1 MLTAGVKAALNTDK
15 TTKARQ
21 INIETYRG
29 IIQLSGYVG
38 TNEESMQVEKLAA
51 SVPGMLEIRNA
62 LEIRQRLAIDGARQ
76 ARNDLRIA
84 PAR

>member
-1 MLTAGVKAALNTDK
+1 LPTARVKATLIADA

-21 INIETYRG
+21 INIETYHG

-38 TNEESMQVEKLAA
+38 TNEESMQVERLAA
-51 SVPGMLEIRNA
+51 SVPGMLAIRNA
-62 LEIRQRLAIDGARQ
+62 LEIRQRLAVDGARQ
-76 ARNDLRIA
+76 ARNDLRIT